1 MPLIKQ
7 NPVYCDDS
15 TLGFGDD
22 IYCRVTTQ
30 GGKNTITEFKPQ
42 EQSKCER
49 VLNGTSNSDVA
60 VILSSKDEACCNA
73 LGSIDVNKME
83 LEWYGFGEK
92 NLIWAGP
99 ITSLDWSI
107 DSVVVNASDNTIW
120 WSARD
125 CDYYS
130 ENKELSDIILDLH
143 NMVMRQEPIN
153 GFSIHKSPVSRSME
167 LEVFSQE
174 NTKISDVIS
183 EILAVGIDY
192 TVLNRNVIVGD
203 ADLFVSNSSSGYMQ
217 TSRTTP
223 FRLED
228 ADMYTAPV
236 ISANGIG
243 TGFATRVVARGKNDK
258 KVTITAPY
266 SVIERY
272 GLVSTNIEFPNISS
286 EKALYN
292 AAKSWLTRHSNPYII
307 NETHT
312 SALRPGSPIPHRA
325 LIPGIPILVESISTC
340 KKFRTLMRLSKVTTF
355 GSGRVEV
362 SLEPM
367 GEVLEAEVT
376 GTSNSN
382 G

>member
-7 NPVYCDDS
+7 DPDHCDDS

-22 IYCRVTTQ
+22 IYCRITTQ
-30 GGKNTITEFKPQ
+30 GGKNTIAEFKPQ

-49 VLNGTSNSDVA
+49 ALNSTSNSDIA
-60 VILSSKDEACCNA
+60 IILSSKDEACCNA
-73 LGSIDVNKME
+73 LGAIDVNKME
-83 LEWYGFGEK
+83 LEWYGYGEK

-107 DSVVVNASDNTIW
+107 DSVVINASDNTIW
-120 WSARD
+120 WSVRD
-125 CDYYS
+125 CEYYK

-143 NMVMRQEPIN
+143 NMVMKQEPIN
-153 GFSIHKSPVSRSME
+153 GFSIHKSPVGKSME

-183 EILAVGIDY
+183 EILAVGVDY
-192 TVLNRNVIVGD
+192 TALNRSVVVGD
-203 ADLFVSNSSSGYMQ
+203 ADLFVSNSSSGYTQ

-258 KVTITAPY
+258 KVTVTAPF
-266 SVIERY
+266 STVERY
-272 GLVSTNIEFPNISS
+272 GLISTNIEFPNISS
-286 EKALYN
+286 EKALFD
-292 AAKSWLTRHSNPYII
+292 AAKSWLARHSNPYII

-325 LIPGIPILVESISTC
+325 LIPGMPILVESISTC

-355 GSGRVEV
+355 GNGKVEV

-376 GTSNSN
+376 GTSN
-382 G
+382 

>member
-1 MPLIKQ
+1 
-7 NPVYCDDS
+7 
-15 TLGFGDD
+15 
-22 IYCRVTTQ
+22 
-30 GGKNTITEFKPQ
+30 
-42 EQSKCER
+42 
-49 VLNGTSNSDVA
+49 
-60 VILSSKDEACCNA
+60 
-73 LGSIDVNKME
+73 
-83 LEWYGFGEK
+83 
-92 NLIWAGP
+92 
-99 ITSLDWSI
+99 
-107 DSVVVNASDNTIW
+107 
-120 WSARD
+120 
-125 CDYYS
+125 
-130 ENKELSDIILDLH
+130 
-143 NMVMRQEPIN
+143 MRQEPIN